1 MQAIPWWHQV
11 FLLYYSM
18 VAGDEDV
25 DLGLDCVGTLLDILG
40 KFPEFDGT
48 NPPTT
53 QELEEATPNEAVKE
67 SKDEL

>member
-1 MQAIPWWHQV
+1 
-11 FLLYYSM
+11 M